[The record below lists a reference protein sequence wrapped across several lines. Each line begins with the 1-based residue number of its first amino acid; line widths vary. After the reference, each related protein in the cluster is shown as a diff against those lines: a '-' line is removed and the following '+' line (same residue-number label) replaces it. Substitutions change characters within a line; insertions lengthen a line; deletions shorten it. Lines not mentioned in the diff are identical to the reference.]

1 MPAASSSATFGSGH
15 SLPMPLMPPP
25 ATPAMPALANM
36 GIIVPPRVL
45 SNSTSPRPPTLQLGN
60 SSRPAGG
67 HTTQLEIGLQFGY
80 QMATLQHTCAQQAQR
95 LEALEQQ
102 AQMVSEPTC
111 DYDTDR
117 RASLNRRPPCL
128 QSICTYHMHV
138 PPS

>member
-15 SLPMPLMPPP
+15 SLPMPPMPP
-25 ATPAMPALANM
+25 PAMPALANM
-36 GIIVPPRVL
+36 GIIVPPRML
-45 SNSTSPRPPTLQLGN
+45 SNATSRPQPQQLQLGN
-60 SSRPAGG
+60 STRPGG
-67 HTTQLEIGLQFGY
+67 HTAQLEIGLQFGY

-102 AQMVSEPTC
+102 AQTVSEPTC